1 MGSEKE
7 DGTRMFEAPVLLWSP
22 LVFHGVEFAGGEL
35 YSLQIPDKD
44 LVALHR
50 TAANYTLFF
59 KPSIRK
65 AP

>member
-1 MGSEKE
+1 MEQGRLRPSV
-7 DGTRMFEAPVLLWSP
+7 VLWGP
-22 LVFHGVEFAGGEL
+22 LVFNGMEFAGGEL
-35 YSLQIPDKD
+35 CSLQIPDEY
-44 LVALHR
+44 LVALHG